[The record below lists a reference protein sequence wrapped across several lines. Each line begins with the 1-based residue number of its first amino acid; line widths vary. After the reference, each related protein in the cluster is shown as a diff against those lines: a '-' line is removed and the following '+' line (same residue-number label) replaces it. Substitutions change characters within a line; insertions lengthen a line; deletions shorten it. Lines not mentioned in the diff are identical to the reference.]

1 MYRIPILLSTSH
13 SCCCCRRNST
23 NLSEVVSA
31 TVLLNLAITVHLDA
45 MERIQIS
52 LQESSSTCKNSNNSK
67 SNSGFNCY
75 NGNEEENENV
85 EEAASAEDQLR
96 RAIRLYEF
104 AHTVFLGLHE
114 TGDDDD
120 DCVYEDQDSIV
131 NDYVLVL
138 CCIVNNLGH
147 IHRTLNEIDIA
158 DRYFEHLLSLL
169 MYCMNGIGV
178 GDYSSS
184 TSSTTTTTTTT
195 STTSSHQARFLEQFL
210 DNTVYLIHGG
220 PTKSPAPAA

>member
-13 SCCCCRRNST
+13 SCCCCSRNST

-52 LQESSSTCKNSNNSK
+52 SQESSSTCKNDKSEITNNS
-67 SNSGFNCY
+67 Y
-75 NGNEEENENV
+75 NDNKEENENA
-85 EEAASAEDQLR
+85 EETASAEDQLR

-114 TGDDDD
+114 TSDNDDDY
-120 DCVYEDQDSIV
+120 VNEDQDAIV

-147 IHRTLNEIDIA
+147 IHRILNEIDIA

-184 TSSTTTTTTTT
+184 TSSTTTITTTTT
-195 STTSSHQARFLEQFL
+195 STTTSHQARFLEQFL